1 MSLRSLG
8 YLMREGIHSALRNR
22 ALSVAAL
29 VSTVASLLVLA
40 IVLLITS
47 NLERQASSIES
58 RRVMD
63 VYLADRITET
73 DRLTLEKKLREIPG
87 ITRVTHVSKNDAP
100 IFIVHGDQD
109 PLVPLAQSEVFLAAL
124 KKAGVDADL
133 HVVKGGGHGG
143 FKDPEVDVRVRAFF
157 DRVLKSSR

>member
-8 YLMREGIHSALRNR
+8 YLMREGMQSSLRNR
-22 ALSVAAL
+22 ALSAAAL

-63 VYLADRITET
+63 VYLADRIPET

-87 ITRVTHVSKNDAP
+87 ITRVTHVSKNDA
-100 IFIVHGDQD
+100 
-109 PLVPLAQSEVFLAAL
+109 LAAFS
-124 KKAGVDADL
+124 ADTGRYDL
-133 HVVKGGGHGG
+133 VEALGYN
-143 FKDPEVDVRVRAFF
+143 PLPA
-157 DRVLKSSR
+157 DRKSTRLNSSHSQISY

>member
-8 YLMREGIHSALRNR
+8 YLLREGIQSALRNR
-22 ALSVAAL
+22 AWSVAAL
-29 VSTVASLLVLA
+29 VSTGASLLVLA

-87 ITRVTHVSKNDAP
+87 ITRVTHVSTTDA
-100 IFIVHGDQD
+100 
-109 PLVPLAQSEVFLAAL
+109 LAAFS
-124 KKAGVDADL
+124 ADT
-133 HVVKGGGHGG
+133 G
-143 FKDPEVDVRVRAFF
+143 R
-157 DRVLKSSR
+157 